1 METIEVSNEKA
12 LKALEH
18 IKTYCAATNLDELN
32 YVIKIMKKFICEGIT
47 DPLKTDFSVLK
58 GETKNV

>member
-12 LKALEH
+12 LKALEQ

-32 YVIKIMKKFICEGIT
+32 YVIKILKKLQCAGVT
-47 DPLKTDFSVLK
+47 KPLEADFSLLTEK
-58 GETKNV
+58 KNG